1 MNEYRIEIKKKAEKF
16 IIKQPKSQQTL
27 IFDAIS
33 NLPHNGDI
41 KKVEGRTGYYR
52 LRVGIYRIIYTIDHG
67 KLVVV
72 VIDTNTIC
80 QIYKRY

>member
-16 IIKQPKSQQTL
+16 IIKQPKSQQAL

-41 KKVEGRTGYYR
+41 KKVEGRTGYYSCDGGRGR
-52 LRVGIYRIIYTIDHG
+52 LDSYE
-67 KLVVV
+67 LW
-72 VIDTNTIC
+72 NS
-80 QIYKRY
+80 

>member
-16 IIKQPKSQQTL
+16 IIKQPKSQQAL

-52 LRVGIYRIIYTIDHG
+52 LRVGVYRIIYTVDHG

-72 VIDTNTIC
+72 VVDANTRG
-80 QIYKRY
+80 QINKRY